1 MMRILVLGSSFG
13 GLTAALEVKRLLCKK
28 ADVTAVSDDDRF
40 VGTVAEGLVREI
52 LSVQDEARNQQPA
65 VGSARIVENAVVFV
79 LIIFCSYDMIFHLHG
94 MTLRK
99 ENRAP

>member
-28 ADVTAVSDDDRF
+28 ADVTVVSDDDRF
-40 VGTVAEGLVREI
+40 VGKVAEGPVREI

-65 VGSARIVENAVVFV
+65 VGSALIVEKAVVFV
-79 LIIFCSYDMIFHLHG
+79 LIISC
-94 MTLRK
+94 
-99 ENRAP
+99 